1 MSALA
6 LHFRVAEQ
14 GKVLALAGQHD
25 EALRHYREALRLAGL
40 QSGADVEVRQR
51 HYAWCVL
58 ESLERSGAHE
68 AVISFCLRVEAH
80 YAQRPP
86 TSELAQRDLAAH
98 HERHGLAL
106 AKLGRL
112 AEART
117 RLESAVALA
126 GAGRLPLAERVLGW
140 ARAGLHVDSRRIS
153 LEQDRH
159 DYWIVRPDT
168 VRPDVAVALPPVAS
182 PLG

>member
-1 MSALA
+1 MSPPA

-14 GKVLALAGQHD
+14 GKVLALAGRHD
-25 EALRHYREALRLAGL
+25 EALRHYREALRLAALHGG
-40 QSGADVEVRQR
+40 SDVCQR

-68 AVISFCLRVEAH
+68 AVISFCQRVEAH
-80 YAQRPP
+80 YQQQPP
-86 TSELAQRDLAAH
+86 TSDLALQDLAAH

-112 AEART
+112 SEART

-126 GAGRLPLAERVLGW
+126 GAGRLPLSERVLGW
-140 ARAGLHVDSRRIS
+140 ARSGLHVDARRIT

-159 DYWIVRPDT
+159 AYWVVRPDT